1 MTSAEKY
8 VTKQIVASQKF
19 LLGLLSLPSFRDIE
33 TKQALG
39 LFKVVDKYSG
49 FTSQQSANILQQLDE
64 KVWSAETL
72 KTLREKLAE
81 KTIAPEVTV
90 QGSRRVNQDYL
101 ALPNYL
107 TKELWR
113 AIQDE
118 SQSRDTVL
126 QQLVSYSG
134 LLGLRCPTEYS
145 AAMLVVLAYGP
156 QMVTQRLG
164 PTQKFELYKQRR
176 PQMKKWFL
184 QMLPPVLYLEAL
196 PALPQELPVQIR
208 QLVLSD
214 GQDFVPPLYSYANL
228 LQIANA
234 YPVRGTNM
242 EVAASQAHVVAGAWP
257 QQQLAST
264 AVALGQAVAAAAQML
279 VPKKPE
285 TNVSL
290 PGFQLNPKKS
300 EVEPELS
307 ASSSAGLQ
315 RLALEDDPNRTV
327 QQTEEDLFQ
336 KKQKPAEKESRVTEA
351 LDALKASMHLSEE
364 TAEPELVSV
373 KKKPAAK
380 RSNLKRPAASTGSKD
395 AKPKQAHKR
404 PASRHLVKHDKVA
417 QRPGQK
423 GSRKER
429 REKLLQTIPTTLLR
443 QFRNGC
449 ATCRYQENCC
459 TSCWV
464 KRGFTLD

>member
-49 FTSQQSANILQQLDE
+49 FTSQQSANILQQLDQR
-64 KVWSAETL
+64 VWSAETL

-164 PTQKFELYKQRR
+164 PAQKFELYKQRR

-228 LQIANA
+228 LQIANS

-242 EVAASQAHVVAGAWP
+242 EVVASQAHVVAGALP

-264 AVALGQAVAAAAQML
+264 AVALGQAVAAQML
-279 VPKKPE
+279 VPQKPE
-285 TNVSL
+285 TNVSY
-290 PGFQLNPKKS
+290 
-300 EVEPELS
+300 VEPKSLC
-307 ASSSAGLQ
+307 
-315 RLALEDDPNRTV
+315 
-327 QQTEEDLFQ
+327 
-336 KKQKPAEKESRVTEA
+336 
-351 LDALKASMHLSEE
+351 
-364 TAEPELVSV
+364 
-373 KKKPAAK
+373 
-380 RSNLKRPAASTGSKD
+380 
-395 AKPKQAHKR
+395 
-404 PASRHLVKHDKVA
+404 
-417 QRPGQK
+417 
-423 GSRKER
+423 
-429 REKLLQTIPTTLLR
+429 LLR
-443 QFRNGC
+443 GEVFVSYVESKYLCSVSTRSGFASPTWRLLLPKVWFLC
-449 ATCRYQENCC
+449 GAKVVVSPTWS
-459 TSCWV
+459 TIMFL
-464 KRGFTLD
+464 RGANMLSFPHG